1 LTEIH
6 DDLDTPDVRRF
17 GPRRDA
23 EPERGSTVLALGII
37 SLAGIMVMCVPLIG
51 VILVPI
57 CAILGVVAW
66 VMGQIDLRKMKRGQM
81 DDAGRGM
88 TQAGWICGIIGTI
101 LNSLLMLGCGVLVGS
116 IWYTEMNRSPNTRPI
131 PATRPV
137 RPMPPKGVNPPPI
150 NPPGKRF

>member
-1 LTEIH
+1 LAEIH

-23 EPERGSTVLALGII
+23 EPDRGSTVLALGII

-66 VMGQIDLRKMKRGQM
+66 VMGQIDLGKMKRGQM

-88 TQAGWICGIIGTI
+88 TQAGWICGIIGTF

-116 IWYTEMNRSPNTRPI
+116 IWYTEMNRPPNTRPI
-131 PATRPV
+131 PATRPI
-137 RPMPPKGVNPPPI
+137 RPMPPKGVNPPPN